1 MTRWWLVILIVFAT
15 SAVLSP
21 AAMAVDGCPDGS
33 GLCGAFC
40 LFPFSGSTTASP
52 FEMADSVVPATPS
65 CPLAMALPPL
75 DAPPKPLL
83 LSA

>member
-1 MTRWWLVILIVFAT
+1 MNRWWLAILIIFAAST
-15 SAVLSP
+15 VLGP
-21 AAMAVDGCPDGS
+21 AAMTLDGYSDGS
-33 GLCGAFC
+33 GLCGASC
-40 LFPFSGSTTASP
+40 LFPFSGPTAASP

-65 CPLAMALPPL
+65 CALAMALPPL